1 MANDRGQ
8 ALGPV
13 SKKIQDNIQPLLLS
27 RLQQDS
33 AEDEARPVYGQECE
47 DTHKLRHK
55 SLLAPALEPENSREL
70 ITFLM
75 VQVSCLRPELFLSM
89 DLKLLSPQGSS
100 LPRRKRKKPIC
111 LSSYLKRPSL
121 TVVLS
126 NIPLTTTAKVV
137 DVRYR

>member
-47 DTHKLRHK
+47 DTHKLRHT

-70 ITFLM
+70 IAFLM

-89 DLKLLSPQGSS
+89 DLKLLSPQASS

-111 LSSYLKRPSL
+111 LSSY
-121 TVVLS
+121 
-126 NIPLTTTAKVV
+126 
-137 DVRYR
+137 